1 MIIEIYNKVKN
12 TYDVIYNIIIYSHI
26 LQLYSMYMNIEY
38 IYIYTYIIKHG
49 IDMKYKDKTSY
60 KMNIK
65 HIIKI
70 LIFATFQ

>member
-38 IYIYTYIIKHG
+38 IYIYIYI
-49 IDMKYKDKTSY
+49 
-60 KMNIK
+60 
-65 HIIKI
+65 HI
-70 LIFATFQ
+70 

>member
-12 TYDVIYNIIIYSHI
+12 TYDVIYNIIIYI
-26 LQLYSMYMNIEY
+26 YIY

-65 HIIKI
+65 HII

>member
-12 TYDVIYNIIIYSHI
+12 TYDVIYNIIIYI
-26 LQLYSMYMNIEY
+26 Y

-65 HIIKI
+65 HII

>member
-38 IYIYTYIIKHG
+38 IYIYIYN
-49 IDMKYKDKTSY
+49 KTRHRY
-60 KMNIK
+60 EI
-65 HIIKI
+65 
-70 LIFATFQ
+70 QR

>member
-12 TYDVIYNIIIYSHI
+12 TYDVIYNIIIYI
-26 LQLYSMYMNIEY
+26 YIYIY
-38 IYIYTYIIKHG
+38 IFIYIYTYIIKHG

-65 HIIKI
+65 HII